1 MTINTPIAL
10 KIINILIAILPL
22 LSYSQSGRA
31 AWIEKY
37 LSKYPAVVSNAF
49 LDSKICQK
57 VLHSARQQLLTT
69 KRYDPGYYKIAFPN
83 GDVSRD
89 IGVCADVIIR
99 SLREGAEIDLQ
110 KEINIDTKKA
120 DSKYPTIWNSPK
132 ADTNIDHRRVPN
144 LMHYFHRHHNI
155 KSLSTSTPHNNSF
168 KACDIVAWDLGGGV
182 THIGIVSDKLSS
194 SALPLVIHHISGTP
208 QEEAVLNDWKI
219 IGHYSLSLK
228 K

>member
-1 MTINTPIAL
+1 MTINTHIAL
-10 KIINILIAILPL
+10 KITKLLIAILPL

-37 LSKYPAVVSNAF
+37 LTKYPAIVSNAF

-57 VLHSARQQLLTT
+57 VLQSARQQIITT
-69 KRYDPGYYKIAFPN
+69 KRYDPGYYKVSFPN
-83 GDVSRD
+83 GDVSQD
-89 IGVCADVIIR
+89 IGVCADVIVR
-99 SLREGAEIDLQ
+99 SFRDGAEIDLQ
-110 KEINIDTKKA
+110 KEINIDFKKA
-120 DSKYPTIWNSPK
+120 ESRYPNIWNSLK

-144 LMHYFHRHHNI
+144 LMHYFHGHHYI
-155 KSLSTSTPHNNSF
+155 KTLSTRTPNNKDF
-168 KACDIVAWDLGGGV
+168 KACDIVVWDLGGGV
-182 THIGIVSDKLSS
+182 THIGIVSDKIST
-194 SALPLVIHHISGTP
+194 ADMPLVIHHISGTP